1 MADNMDK
8 LLYLIGEEANG
19 EVDYDEMYQSIL
31 TKSATPRKITHK
43 TVKYLGMAAA
53 CVIILGVAAMLPGGY
68 LKVAGSEQTQAVT
81 EAEADSIIE
90 EEAVEAQYD
99 AAPVEEASTEAAA
112 PEAAMAEGTV
122 ITEDA
127 ADTSGSAPANGPLD
141 GGMDECALY
150 ADTGSYY
157 VGMPDPGLEERLKEL
172 CPAAAITPC
181 DREDIDPGYA
191 EITVS
196 ACENTALW
204 STGSGVI
211 CISAASAGSAEDLAA
226 LLRSVCSAGQ

>member
-19 EVDYDEMYQSIL
+19 AVDYDEMYQSIL
-31 TKSATPRKITHK
+31 TKSAAPRKMTHK

-53 CVIILGVAAMLPGGY
+53 CVIILGAAAMLPGGY
-68 LKVAGSEQTQAVT
+68 LKGAGSEQTQDIM
-81 EAEADSIIE
+81 EAEAGIIE
-90 EEAVEAQYD
+90 EAAVEAQYD
-99 AAPVEEASTEAAA
+99 AAPVEEAPAEAAA
-112 PEAAMAEGTV
+112 PETAMAEEAV

-127 ADTSGSAPANGPLD
+127 ADTSGSASASSPLD
-141 GGMDECALY
+141 GGMDECTLY

-157 VGMPDPGLEERLKEL
+157 IGMPDPGLEERLKEL
-172 CPAAAITPC
+172 CPAAVITPC

-204 STGSGVI
+204 NTGSGVI

-226 LLRSVCSAGQ
+226 LLRGVCSAVQ